1 MILLL
6 TGGTG
11 SFGRAFADFLLKN
24 TTDIRLRIFSRDE
37 HKQDA
42 MAAELPPGERIT
54 YILGDVRDVE
64 RLKRASDGADA
75 IVHAAAL
82 KRVPQGERHADEF
95 TKTNVQGTANV
106 IGAALAA
113 GVRRSLF
120 ISSDKAVSAF
130 NTYGKT
136 KAVGEA
142 LFIHANELGVSR
154 GCRFAVARGG
164 NVWGSRGSVVE
175 IWRERAARG
184 ETLVITDPDATRF
197 CLPMSDWTAFCW
209 RALTE
214 LRGGE
219 IFTPKL
225 SAWRLGDLA
234 YAIGKIPITSSV
246 HPSLGGHGDAYKVI
260 GSRSGDKRNECLIS
274 YEESGRAVD
283 AGFAYI
289 VEPSPDLRAVWNY
302 QPWPGQVCDWAHL
315 GAAYSSDGTM
325 RMSIEELS
333 AMAGKI

>member
-11 SFGRAFADFLLKN
+11 SFGRAFAEFLLKN
-24 TTDIRLRIFSRDE
+24 TTDTRLRIFSRDE

-42 MAAELPPGERIT
+42 MAADWPPGERIT

-75 IVHAAAL
+75 LVHAAAL

-95 TKTNVQGTANV
+95 MKTNVQGTANV
-106 IGAALAA
+106 IEAALAA

-120 ISSDKAVSAF
+120 ISSDKAVAAH

-154 GCRFAVARGG
+154 GCRFAVVRGG

-184 ETLVITDPDATRF
+184 ETLVLTDPDATRF

-234 YAIGKIPITSSV
+234 DV
-246 HPSLGGHGDAYKVI
+246 LGRMSGQNGYTYEVV
-260 GSRSGDKRNECLIS
+260 GRRTGDKRHECLIS
-274 YEESGRAVD
+274 AEESARAVD

-289 VEPSPDLRAVWNY
+289 VEPSRDLRDVWNY
-302 QPWPGQVCDWAHL
+302 QPWRGQVCDWAHL
-315 GAAYSSDGTM
+315 GAAYSSDGTV

-333 AMAGKI
+333 AMAGNL